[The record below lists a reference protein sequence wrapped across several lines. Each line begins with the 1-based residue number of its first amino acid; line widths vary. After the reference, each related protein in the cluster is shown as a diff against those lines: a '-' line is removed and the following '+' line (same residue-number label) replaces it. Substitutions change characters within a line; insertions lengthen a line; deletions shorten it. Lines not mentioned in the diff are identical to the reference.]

1 MVHPRPIFALENNKC
16 VTKTIRIMDGLFLLY
31 IIAVVFG
38 IMFSDCVKTQPDR
51 TIRFTKDDV
60 VMD

>member
-1 MVHPRPIFALENNKC
+1 MSHL
-16 VTKTIRIMDGLFLLY
+16 KTIKIMDGLFLLY

-38 IMFSDCVKTQPDR
+38 IMFSDCVKTQPNH
-51 TIRFTKDDV
+51 TIRFSKDDV

>member
-1 MVHPRPIFALENNKC
+1 
-16 VTKTIRIMDGLFLLY
+16 MDGLFLLY

-38 IMFSDCVKTQPDR
+38 IMFSDCVKNQPDR
-51 TIRFTKDDV
+51 TIRFSKDDV

>member
-1 MVHPRPIFALENNKC
+1 
-16 VTKTIRIMDGLFLLY
+16 MDGLFLLY

-38 IMFSDCVKTQPDR
+38 IMFSDCAKTQSHR
-51 TIRFTKDDV
+51 TIRFSKDDV